1 MTDFRDQLKSFLR
14 EKGEDRDWLAAR
26 MGVSKKTVDNW
37 FSKKPIP
44 EKKQK
49 LLRELMEKE
58 QQPKQVEISMDFT
71 PEQLE
76 MIRQAAA
83 LRGETPGEWCER
95 AIKALTA
102 VSVALND
109 YHRLGGKGE

>member
-1 MTDFRDQLKSFLR
+1 MKEHGKSR
-14 EKGEDRDWLAAR
+14 EWVAERLGMAKGTLNRW
-26 MGVSKKTVDNW
+26 MSTT
-37 FSKKPIP
+37 PIP

-109 YHRLGGKGE
+109 YHRLGGKGG

>member
-1 MTDFRDQLKSFLR
+1 MEKFRDELKSWMK
-14 EKGEDRDWLAAR
+14 ESGKSRDWVAEKL
-26 MGVSKKTVDNW
+26 GVGKRTVDSW
-37 FSKKPIP
+37 FSYKQIP

-83 LRGETPGEWCER
+83 LRGETPGEWSER

-109 YHRLGGKGE
+109 YHRLGGKGG

>member
-1 MTDFRDQLKSFLR
+1 MDNLR
-14 EKGEDRDWLAAR
+14 EDLKDWMGKSGKGREWVAERV
-26 MGVSKKTVDNW
+26 GVAKGTLDKWMSY
-37 FSKKPIP
+37 KPIP
-44 EKKQK
+44 KKKQK

-83 LRGETPGEWCER
+83 LRGETPGEWCVR
-95 AIKALTA
+95 AIKTLTA

-109 YHRLGGKGE
+109 YHRVGGKGG

>member
-1 MTDFRDQLKSFLR
+1 MDNLR
-14 EKGEDRDWLAAR
+14 EDLKDWMGKSGKGREWVAERV
-26 MGVSKKTVDNW
+26 GVAKGTLDKWMSY
-37 FSKKPIP
+37 KPIP
-44 EKKQK
+44 KKKQK

-109 YHRLGGKGE
+109 YHRLGGKGG

>member
-58 QQPKQVEISMDFT
+58 QQPKLVEISMDFT

-109 YHRLGGKGE
+109 YHRLGGKGG

>member
-1 MTDFRDQLKSFLR
+1 MEDLRSDFKQWMKEHGKSR
-14 EKGEDRDWLAAR
+14 EWVAGRLGMAKGTLNRW
-26 MGVSKKTVDNW
+26 MSTT
-37 FSKKPIP
+37 PIP

-109 YHRLGGKGE
+109 YHRLGGKGG